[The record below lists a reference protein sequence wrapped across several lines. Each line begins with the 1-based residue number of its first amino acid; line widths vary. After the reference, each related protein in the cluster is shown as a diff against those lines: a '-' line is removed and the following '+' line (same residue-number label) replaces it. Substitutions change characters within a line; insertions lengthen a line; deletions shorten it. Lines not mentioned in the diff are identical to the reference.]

1 MVWIRLLT
9 FFNEGTKPSAYLS
22 YITISQYVTRRPHAD
37 AFHTGVN
44 FEKLLWEPLYM
55 CIHTLQHATHRRVL
69 RKERSLLP
77 ETFTTGL

>member
-9 FFNEGTKPSAYLS
+9 FFTEGTKPSAYLS

-37 AFHTGVN
+37 AFHTG
-44 FEKLLWEPLYM
+44 KIITLWEPLYM

-77 ETFTTGL
+77 ETFTIGLL